1 MLRGRPRP
9 LHSPLLDSPIY
20 IFELRL
26 LWWFPDVINSR
37 FLRIKHFPASYEMY
51 CCIFIMLIPNLLF
64 CVSPMSH
71 PVLSHQPPILVNY
84 LASFFQRA
92 IPGCALALLDTS
104 LTRKIIIWP
113 FHHPCTSCA
122 KTALFPAS
130 PLLIHGG
137 HVRTK
142 AHLAGYRPS
151 SSP

>member
-26 LWWFPDVINSR
+26 WWFPVVINSR

-51 CCIFIMLIPNLLF
+51 CSIFIMLIPNLLF

-104 LTRKIIIWP
+104 LEK
-113 FHHPCTSCA
+113 
-122 KTALFPAS
+122 
-130 PLLIHGG
+130 
-137 HVRTK
+137 
-142 AHLAGYRPS
+142 S
-151 SSP
+151 SSDHFTIHALPVPKQPFFQLLHCSSMVAMSELKHIWRDTGHHLLHS